1 MRGYGREGGR
11 KRDERTVDLAELL
24 DADAGLEVDGAG
36 DGGSTS
42 EVPVGVVRRLL
53 LEAARLDD
61 VHVPRHLHLC
71 EKEESRRANPE
82 LSHPAARQSGSR
94 PDGGAPSRWNAGG
107 KHTHG

>member
-1 MRGYGREGGR
+1 VPPLVAPPAGGEGATVRTECERRYGREGGC

-71 EKEESRRANPE
+71 EKRKAEERRCE
-82 LSHPAARQSGSR
+82 
-94 PDGGAPSRWNAGG
+94 
-107 KHTHG
+107 